1 MPTRKVRSSLIKK
14 KKKKGD
20 ARVGGLQKKS
30 KAFYKT
36 LNNYFVPSLL
46 LIFFLSHRNLYSKS
60 FVKIF
65 HQCAISIRLVQGEAL
80 D

>member
-1 MPTRKVRSSLIKK
+1 MPTRKVRSSLIYK

>member
-1 MPTRKVRSSLIKK
+1 MRESVGYKK
-14 KKKKGD
+14 NKI
-20 ARVGGLQKKS
+20 
-30 KAFYKT
+30 AFYKT
-36 LNNYFVPSLL
+36 LKNSFVPSFL

-65 HQCAISIRLVQGEAL
+65 HQCAISIRRVQGEAL